1 MVTHYEKYKAPE
13 ELVSESFEGLE
24 RQFVPIPF
32 VAKSFLPYFPLLLHC
47 KCLYSNYS
55 HGIVKTNQNYKQLL
69 IELNTYKIYT
79 FYSHSIVLLCFE
91 HIETSIIWL

>member
-1 MVTHYEKYKAPE
+1 MNLIVSIPYTITMHVSGDKFWKPE
-13 ELVSESFEGLE
+13 
-24 RQFVPIPF
+24 Q
-32 VAKSFLPYFPLLLHC
+32 HC

>member
-1 MVTHYEKYKAPE
+1 MYMLDFKIQCEYI
-13 ELVSESFEGLE
+13 ELL
-24 RQFVPIPF
+24 I
-32 VAKSFLPYFPLLLHC
+32 KSLLHC